1 MKTNFRSIL
10 SALFII
16 TIVLSQFVIL
26 SSASAACAGVVYV
39 DANSAAPSPDG
50 CSWATAYSSLQDALA
65 ASSSGDQIWVASGTY
80 YPDEGASQTNNDR
93 NSSFALKHGVSIYG
107 GFTVG
112 ATQLSRRNSDPATNG
127 AVLSGDID
135 QAAGN
140 AGNAYTV
147 VTANGT
153 LADIY
158 VLDGFTIT
166 GGNQNSGSGV
176 GGGMYIQNTSPT
188 LRNLLI
194 TANNANGRGGGVFV
208 ISTSGVEAN
217 YSRASFTDIIVSN
230 NTAGIGGGVYVQNGS
245 VSLTRVT
252 FTENTATF
260 AAGGGLNLQTL
271 GGPGVDEPNLPTLVA
286 VVFTNNS
293 AVGGGGLFNNNSQ
306 TTLDRVTF
314 NGNTATRR
322 GGGIL
327 NEYANPVFT
336 NVTFSGN
343 ISFESSGVAPW
354 GGGGI
359 LNIDGNPIFNHV
371 TFTGNDSVNASGTA
385 GGDAMLNLTGS
396 VPQIANSILWADG
409 GANDEIQNDGTS
421 AATITD
427 SVVQGGCP
435 AGATCANLITND
447 PLLGALENNGGFTNT
462 HALIAGSSALNS
474 AGVNSVCANEDQ
486 RGIARPQGAGCDMGA
501 FEFAMPGTPGP
512 TATPTSTPVNTPTF
526 TPQPTSTSTFT
537 STPAHT
543 ATKTPTVTATNTQS
557 PFFNIGETTI
567 LGISYSGAG
576 NQLVAQQVTLSQTA
590 TIQSLSYYVSTAGGQ
605 LRLGI
610 YNNSGSV
617 PGTLA
622 AQTAAFTPV
631 AGWNT
636 QPVITPV
643 SLPAGT
649 YWLVFLPQNNT
660 LAGRMTY
667 AGAGRYYGYTFG
679 ALPATYSA
687 SSPSGTFRFSF
698 YATFAL
704 GAAPTSAPSTV
715 PTITNTPTHT
725 STPTHTFTPTITNTP
740 TYTPTATITPLFT
753 ATPTNTATRTL
764 TPTSTYTPT
773 STTTFTPTSTA
784 TSTPLVTATF
794 TNTPTR
800 TPTPTNSPT
809 PTSTSTGGTAI
820 TIGETSVL
828 TTPYSGMG
836 NLLIAQ
842 QVTLSQNATIQS
854 LSYYVSTAGGQLRL
868 GIYANNG
875 NAPGARL
882 AETAAFTPVAGWN
895 TQPVL
900 TQTTLPAGT
909 YWLVFLPQNNT
920 LTGRVALAGSGR
932 YYSYTFGALPATY
945 STLSTSDGFHFSMYA
960 TLLVP

>member
-1 MKTNFRSIL
+1 MKIGFRSIL
-10 SALFII
+10 SPLFILAM
-16 TIVLSQFVIL
+16 VLSQFAIL
-26 SSASAACAGVVYV
+26 SSAGAACAGVVYV
-39 DANSAAPSPDG
+39 DANSTAPSPDG
-50 CSWATAYSSLQDALA
+50 CSWATAYASLQDALA
-65 ASSSGDQIWVASGTY
+65 ASSYGDQVWVAGGVY
-80 YPDEGASQTNNDR
+80 YPDEGASQSNNDR
-93 NSSFALKHGVSIYG
+93 NSSFALKNGVSVYG

-112 ATQLSRRNSDPATNG
+112 NSLLSQRNSNPATNG
-127 AVLSGDID
+127 TVLSGDID
-135 QAAGN
+135 QTAGN
-140 AGNAYTV
+140 AGNAYSV
-147 VTANGT
+147 VTANGALT
-153 LADIY
+153 DAY

-194 TANNANGRGGGVFV
+194 TANNANGRGGGVFI

-217 YSRASFTDIIVSN
+217 YSRASFTDITVSN

-245 VSLTRVT
+245 VSITRVN
-252 FTENTATF
+252 FIDNVATF
-260 AAGGGLNLQTL
+260 AAGGGLTLQTL
-271 GGPGVDEPNLPTLVA
+271 GGPGVDEPNLPTLVD

-327 NEYANPVFT
+327 NEYANPIFT

-359 LNIDGNPIFNHV
+359 LNIDGNPIFNNV
-371 TFTGNDSVNASGTA
+371 TFTGNNSVNASGTA

-396 VPQIANSILWADG
+396 APQISNSVLWADG
-409 GANDEIQNDGTS
+409 GTNDEIKNDETS
-421 AATITD
+421 SSTVTD

-435 AGATCANLITND
+435 AGATCTNLITTD
-447 PLLGALENNGGFTNT
+447 PLLSALENNGGFTNT
-462 HALIAGSSALNS
+462 HALIAGSSALDS
-474 AGVNSVCANEDQ
+474 AGVNSVCASDDQ
-486 RGIARPQGAGCDMGA
+486 RGVARPQGAGCDMGA
-501 FEFAMPGTPGP
+501 FEYGTPPTPGP
-512 TATPTSTPVNTPTF
+512 SATPTATSVNTPTF
-526 TPQPTSTSTFT
+526 TPQPTFTSTFT

-543 ATKTPTVTATNTQS
+543 ATNTPTITATSTPS
-557 PFFNIGETTI
+557 PFFNVGETTV

-610 YNNSGSV
+610 YNNSGSA
-617 PGTLA
+617 PGTLM

-631 AGWNT
+631 TGWNT
-636 QPVITPV
+636 QAVITPT

-649 YWLVFLPQNNT
+649 YWLAFLPQSNT

-679 ALPATYSA
+679 SLPATYSA
-687 SSPSGTFRFSF
+687 SSASGAFRFSF

-704 GAAPTSAPSTV
+704 GAAPTSTPTTV

-725 STPTHTFTPTITNTP
+725 STPTRTFTPTITNTP
-740 TYTPTATITPLFT
+740 TYTPTATLTPLFT
-753 ATPTNTATRTL
+753 ATPTHTATK
-764 TPTSTYTPT
+764 TSTP
-773 STTTFTPTSTA
+773 TA
-784 TSTPLVTATF
+784 TSTPTSTATF
-794 TNTPTR
+794 TNTPTATPTSIFTATSTNTPTR
-800 TPTPTNSPT
+800 TPTSTNSPT
-809 PTSTSTGGTAI
+809 ATSTSPGGTPI

-842 QVTLSQNATIQS
+842 QVTLSQSATIQS

-895 TQPVL
+895 TQPVV
-900 TQTTLPAGT
+900 TQTTMPAGT

-920 LTGRVALAGSGR
+920 LTGRVALSGSGR
-932 YYSYTFGALPATY
+932 YYSYTFSALPATY
-945 STLSTSDGFHFSMYA
+945 SALSTSDGFHFSMYA

>member
-1 MKTNFRSIL
+1 MKINFRSIL

-39 DANSAAPSPDG
+39 DANSTAPSPDG

-65 ASSSGDQIWVASGTY
+65 ASSNGDQIWVASGTY
-80 YPDEGASQTNNDR
+80 YPDEGASQANNDR
-93 NSSFALKHGVSIYG
+93 NNAFALKNGVSIYG

-112 ATQLSRRNSDPATNG
+112 NTLLSQRNSDPATNG
-127 AVLSGDID
+127 TVLSGDID
-135 QAAGN
+135 QTAGN

-153 LADIY
+153 LANTY
-158 VLDGFTIT
+158 NLDGFTIT

-217 YSRASFTDIIVSN
+217 YSRASFTDITVSN

-252 FTENTATF
+252 FTDNTATF

-271 GGPGVDEPNLPTLVA
+271 GGPGVDEPNLPTLVDVTFA
-286 VVFTNNS
+286 NNA

-359 LNIDGNPIFNHV
+359 LNIDGDPIFNNV
-371 TFTGNDSVNASGTA
+371 TFTNNNSVNGSGTA

-396 VPQIANSILWADG
+396 SPQITNSVLWANG
-409 GANDEIQNDGTS
+409 GTNDEITNDGTS
-421 AATITD
+421 SATVTD

-435 AGATCANLITND
+435 AGATCTNLISND

-501 FEFAMPGTPGP
+501 FEFESPVTPGP
-512 TATPTSTPVNTPTF
+512 TATTTSTPVNTPTF

-543 ATKTPTVTATNTQS
+543 ATNTPTVTATSTQS
-557 PFFNIGETTI
+557 PFFNIGETTV
-567 LGISYSGAG
+567 LGISYSGTG

-590 TIQSLSYYVSTAGGQ
+590 TIQSLSYYISTAGGQ

-631 AGWNT
+631 VGWNT
-636 QPVITPV
+636 QPVVTPI

-649 YWLVFLPQNNT
+649 YWLAFLPQNNT
-660 LAGRMTY
+660 LAGRITY
-667 AGAGRYYGYTFG
+667 AGTGRYYGYTFG

-687 SSPSGTFRFSF
+687 TSTSGTFRFSF
-698 YATFAL
+698 YATFSL
-704 GAAPTSAPSTV
+704 GAAPTSTPTTV
-715 PTITNTPTHT
+715 PTITNTSTLT

-740 TYTPTATITPLFT
+740 SDTPTATITPLFT
-753 ATPTNTATRTL
+753 STPTNTSTSTSTPTSTNTPTNTATFTA
-764 TPTSTYTPT
+764 TP
-773 STTTFTPTSTA
+773 TA

-800 TPTPTNSPT
+800 TPTPTNSAI
-809 PTSTSTGGTAI
+809 PTSTSSGGTAI

-842 QVTLSQNATIQS
+842 QVTLSQSATIQS

-868 GIYANNG
+868 GIYANTG

-920 LTGRVALAGSGR
+920 LTGRVALSGSGR

-945 STLSTSDGFHFSMYA
+945 STLSTSDVFHFSMYA